1 MEWPKICWN
10 KKTSFGTR
18 SQYFFN
24 GLLLSTALPNAA
36 LINPQAVT
44 SSDRPIFNYSSDA
57 CRNVVDNF
65 RFLCKPDFQIIHVKD
80 LPIASK
86 IFIISIGCGVRRQ
99 ERLD

>member
-1 MEWPKICWN
+1 MEWPKCA
-10 KKTSFGTR
+10 GTKR
-18 SQYFFN
+18 PLSELDPSIFFS
-24 GLLLSTALPNAA
+24 GLLLSPALPNAA

-86 IFIISIGCGVRRQ
+86 ILLSRSVVG
-99 ERLD
+99 